1 MKLVVRDSDEHYLTS
16 LKELLEEN
24 GIPAV
29 IQGKETARMTY
40 RFFLFEP
47 TLWIYI
53 NEQFDDAVKLIADPS
68 HTVVTG
74 IDVEEFYGAQSN
86 EEETDSATNK
96 ALANL
101 ALLVIFLALLI
112 FMASKILDAL

>member
-1 MKLVVRDSDEHYLTS
+1 MLIRDSNEQHLVS
-16 LKELLEEN
+16 LKQLLEEN

-68 HTVVTG
+68 HTVISG
-74 IDVEEFYGAQSN
+74 IDVEEFYAAQPN
-86 EEETDSATNK
+86 EEEAASATNT
-96 ALANL
+96 ALGNL
-101 ALLVIFLALLI
+101 ALLVIFLVLLM
-112 FMASKILDAL
+112 FMATKILDAL